1 VVPLP
6 FPVLSLAAGWARVE
20 TKKEFG
26 GFMKKLASVAL
37 VAMLSLAASLTASAE
52 TSLPA
57 GTAVKIKL
65 ESTLATF
72 SSKQGDTF
80 SGRVT
85 EPVSLAGKMII
96 PVGAT
101 VQGTVGRVAEP
112 RRVQGRPTI
121 ALFPHTVI
129 LPDGTRFNLSATVV
143 DTNLHNGTDIN
154 EEGQFKGK
162 ARDGGDNVELAAG
175 TAGGG
180 LIGALAGGGKGFLV
194 GAAIGAGAT
203 TIHWL
208 TKHHSAIL
216 PAGTELVME
225 LNRPMEMSAAVNNGE

>member
-1 VVPLP
+1 MKKLLIVGLVST
-6 FPVLSLAAGWARVE
+6 LSLAA
-20 TKKEFG
+20 
-26 GFMKKLASVAL
+26 
-37 VAMLSLAASLTASAE
+37 ASAAYAQ
-52 TSLPA
+52 TNRSLPA
-57 GTAVKIKL
+57 GTAMKIKL
-65 ESTLATF
+65 QTTLATF

-80 SGRVT
+80 TGRVT
-85 EPVSLAGKMII
+85 EPVALDGKTII
-96 PVGAT
+96 PVGST

-129 LPDGTRFNLSATVV
+129 LPDGARYDLSATVV
-143 DTNLHNGTDIN
+143 DTNLHNGSEVND
-154 EEGQFKGK
+154 EGQFKGK
-162 ARDGGDNVELAAG
+162 ARDQGDNVELAAG
-175 TAGGG
+175 AAGGG
-180 LIGALAGGGKGFLV
+180 LIGGLAGGGKGFLV

-225 LNRPMEMSAAVNNGE
+225 LSRPMEMSAAVSNGE